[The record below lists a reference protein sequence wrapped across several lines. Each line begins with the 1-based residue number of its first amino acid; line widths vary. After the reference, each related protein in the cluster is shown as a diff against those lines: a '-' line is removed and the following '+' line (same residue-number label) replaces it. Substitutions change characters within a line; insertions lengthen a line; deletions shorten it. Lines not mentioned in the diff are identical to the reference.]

1 VQAGESVTDIAQSEA
16 IRLESLLDYNNMTAN
31 MQPAPG
37 EVLYLRTK
45 SGVTPKLATKNSNAE
60 KFNPG
65 TPAVVMNS
73 YDKGK
78 KEAHQKNN
86 FIFHTVEP
94 KETVYSI
101 AKKYNV
107 SADDVISWNQLQD
120 NDLKI
125 GQSLKIY
132 R

>member
-1 VQAGESVTDIAQSEA
+1 
-16 IRLESLLDYNNMTAN
+16 M
-31 MQPAPG
+31 
-37 EVLYLRTK
+37 
-45 SGVTPKLATKNSNAE
+45 
-60 KFNPG
+60 
-65 TPAVVMNS
+65 
-73 YDKGK
+73 KGK
-78 KEAHQKNN
+78 KEVQLKNN

-107 SADDVISWNQLQD
+107 SADDLISWNQLQD